1 MRRHIRIAGWTM
13 IWTGVFMLG
22 FAGYQLFITDLLTAR
37 QQDAARETLEDV
49 FAQPDAEA
57 VPVTVPDSVRDEL
70 EIPIQEIVHF
80 EEEAGAPGEGFAAM
94 RIPKIDVDQVV
105 VEGVDRE
112 SLKKG
117 PGHMPWTPLPG
128 QPGNS
133 VISGHRVTY
142 GRPFFDLDQLSPGDV
157 IEVETAIGVHTYEV
171 RETRIVAPTD
181 VWVAGPRR
189 GAWLTLTTCHPR
201 FSAAQR
207 LIVFAELVDGPNLS
221 YSEYLEAAELEDI
234 S

>member
-1 MRRHIRIAGWTM
+1 M
-13 IWTGVFMLG
+13 
-22 FAGYQLFITDLLTAR
+22 
-37 QQDAARETLEDV
+37 
-49 FAQPDAEA
+49 
-57 VPVTVPDSVRDEL
+57 
-70 EIPIQEIVHF
+70 
-80 EEEAGAPGEGFAAM
+80 
-94 RIPKIDVDQVV
+94 V

-112 SLKKG
+112 SWKKG

-157 IEVETAIGVHTYEV
+157 IEVETGIGVHTYEV

-221 YSEYLEAAELEDI
+221 YAEYLEAAELEDI

>member
-1 MRRHIRIAGWTM
+1 M

-49 FAQPDAEA
+49 FARPDVEA
-57 VPVTVPDSVRDEL
+57 VSVTVPDSVRDEL

-94 RIPKIDVDQVV
+94 RIPKIGVDQVV

-112 SLKKG
+112 SLKRG

-181 VWVAGPRR
+181 VWVAGSRR

-207 LIVFAELVDGPNLS
+207 LIVFAELVDGPNLP
-221 YSEYLEAAELEDI
+221 YAEYLEAAELEDI

>member
-1 MRRHIRIAGWTM
+1 M

-37 QQDAARETLEDV
+37 QQDAARQTLEDV

-57 VPVTVPDSVRDEL
+57 VRVTVPDSLRDEL

-80 EEEAGAPGEGFAAM
+80 EEEAGVPGEGFAAM
-94 RIPKIDVDQVV
+94 RIHKIDVDQVV

-157 IEVETAIGVHTYEV
+157 IEVETGIGVHTYEV

-221 YSEYLEAAELEDI
+221 YAEYLEAAELEDI